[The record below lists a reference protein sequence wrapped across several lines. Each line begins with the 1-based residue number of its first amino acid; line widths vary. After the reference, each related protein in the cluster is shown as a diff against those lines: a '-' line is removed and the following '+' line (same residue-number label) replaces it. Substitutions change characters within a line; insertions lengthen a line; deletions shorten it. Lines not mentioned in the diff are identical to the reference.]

1 MRFHLIDRVDAY
13 EPSKSVRGRKLTSRF
28 EEYWDETPDGPVMP
42 PPLALEALCQ
52 AGTWLIMISTERR
65 KRAALLSVGAVDFL
79 GPIVPGDV
87 LELEGFSPICV
98 AHPAELRNLDP
109 TVEPEL
115 FLIDLML
122 PGISGI
128 ELAQQ
133 LRAGRFATTP
143 MIAMSAS
150 NLMLDTARNMSVFQ
164 DTLAKPF
171 DLQVVIDAV
180 ERHVQSSATG
190 RRG

>member
-1 MRFHLIDRVDAY
+1 M
-13 EPSKSVRGRKLTSRF
+13 EVR
-28 EEYWDETPDGPVMP
+28 
-42 PPLALEALCQ
+42 Q
-52 AGTWLIMISTERR
+52 RR
-65 KRAALLSVGAVDFL
+65 
-79 GPIVPGDV
+79 GPIGVEAMQGEIVVIDDEHDVLDVLCDV

>member
-13 EPSKSVRGRKLTSRF
+13 EPAKSVRGRKLTSRF

-87 LELEGFSPICV
+87 LELEGLVDSMNDEV
-98 AHPAELRNLDP
+98 AVISGRV
-109 TVEPEL
+109 TVEGRSVLEAREIMCV
-115 FLIDLML
+115 LIDADDLADLGDTYRLQQML
-122 PGISGI
+122 T
-128 ELAQQ
+128 
-133 LRAGRFATTP
+133 RAGGA
-143 MIAMSAS
+143 
-150 NLMLDTARNMSVFQ
+150 
-164 DTLAKPF
+164 
-171 DLQVVIDAV
+171 
-180 ERHVQSSATG
+180 
-190 RRG
+190 